1 MTTHSTCGVGT
12 SLAILA
18 LSWTIAP
25 SAAQDFQGVE
35 LNEAMAKI
43 EQMQREGKPIPT
55 APQLPDGHPDL
66 GNATGSWFGPTI
78 GDMSG
83 HGRGTS
89 ANVGGPRGEA
99 MPEKV
104 VDVPFLP
111 WAKKA
116 FDERQATIGKDDP
129 EAFCVPPGIP
139 RTNAIAFPFQ
149 IYQHPDRIIFLYEKL
164 NVWRI
169 VWMDGR
175 KHTPADKL
183 NPSFYGESIGHWEGD
198 ILVVD
203 VVGQNDLAWIDSAG
217 HPKTEKI
224 HVVERWRRANH
235 QILHYEATIDDPG
248 AYSKPWITSW
258 NMLFKP
264 GAELLDYIC
273 VNNPDL
279 KHMVGR

>member
-1 MTTHSTCGVGT
+1 MTTRLAVGV
-12 SLAILA
+12 SLASLA
-18 LSWTIAP
+18 FLASLPPCT
-25 SAAQDFQGVE
+25 AQDFRGVE
-35 LNEAMAKI
+35 LDRVMAQL
-43 EQMQREGKPIPT
+43 EQMRREGKPIP
-55 APQLPDGHPDL
+55 PPPRLPDGRPDL

-89 ANVGGPRGEA
+89 NNVGGLAGEA
-99 MPEKV
+99 MPEGV
-104 VDVPFLP
+104 VEVPFLP
-111 WAKKA
+111 WAQKA
-116 FDERQATIGKDDP
+116 YDQRQATIAKDDP

-175 KHTPADKL
+175 KHTPPDKL

-198 ILVVD
+198 TLVID
-203 VVGQNDLAWIDSAG
+203 VVGQNDLSWIDSAG
-217 HPKTEKI
+217 HPKTDKV
-224 HVVERWRRANH
+224 HVTERWQRRNQ

-248 AYSKPWITSW
+248 AYSRPWTTRW

-264 GAELLDYIC
+264 GAELMDYLC
-273 VNNPDL
+273 ANNPDPQ
-279 KHMVGR
+279 HMVGK

>member
-1 MTTHSTCGVGT
+1 M
-12 SLAILA
+12 SLASLG
-18 LSWTIAP
+18 LCGTVAP
-25 SAAQDFQGVE
+25 CAAQDFRGEE
-35 LNEAMAKI
+35 LNAAMAKI
-43 EQMQREGKPIPT
+43 EQLEREGKPVPP
-55 APQLPDGHPDL
+55 APRLADGHPDL

-83 HGRGTS
+83 HARGTS
-89 ANVGGPRGEA
+89 NNPAIPGGEA
-99 MPEKV
+99 MPEGV
-104 VDVPFLP
+104 VEVPFLP
-111 WAKKA
+111 WAKKLY
-116 FDERQATIGKDDP
+116 DERQAAIGKDDP
-129 EAFCVPPGIP
+129 EASCIPPGIP

-183 NPSFYGESIGHWEGD
+183 NPSAYGESIGRWEGD
-198 ILVVD
+198 TLVVD
-203 VVGQNDLAWIDSAG
+203 VVGQNDLAWLDSAG

-224 HVVERWRRANH
+224 HVIERWRRVNQ

-248 AYSKPWITSW
+248 AYSKPWTTSW
-258 NMLFKP
+258 NMLFQP
-264 GAELLDYIC
+264 GTELLDYIC

>member
-1 MTTHSTCGVGT
+1 MTTRSTCSVGT

-18 LSWTIAP
+18 ILWTVAP
-25 SAAQDFQGVE
+25 CAAQDFQGVE

-43 EQMQREGKPIPT
+43 EQMRREGKPIPP
-55 APQLPDGHPDL
+55 APRLADGHPDL
-66 GNATGSWFGPTI
+66 GNAAGSWFGPTI

-89 ANVGGPRGEA
+89 ANVGGPRTEA

-104 VDVPFLP
+104 VDVLFLP
-111 WAKKA
+111 WAKKV
-116 FDERQATIGKDDP
+116 FEERQATIGKDDP

-175 KHTPADKL
+175 KHTPAEKL
-183 NPSFYGESIGHWEGD
+183 NPSAYGESIGHWEGD
-198 ILVVD
+198 TLVVD

-224 HVVERWRRANH
+224 HVVERWRRANR
-235 QILHYEATIDDPG
+235 QIMHYEATIDDPG
-248 AYSKPWITSW
+248 AYSKPWTTSW
-258 NMLFKP
+258 NMLFHP
-264 GAELLDYIC
+264 GTELLDYIC

-279 KHMVGR
+279 RHMVGR